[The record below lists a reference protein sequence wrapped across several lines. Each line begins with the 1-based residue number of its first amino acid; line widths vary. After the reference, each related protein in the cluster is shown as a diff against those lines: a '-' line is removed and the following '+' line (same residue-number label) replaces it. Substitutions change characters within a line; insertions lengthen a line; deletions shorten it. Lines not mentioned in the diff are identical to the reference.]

1 MQTQFASRAILFQE
15 ILKYQNTIAICYGW
29 QHALHL
35 SSKMLMGQ
43 TWAIAQV
50 IANTLYFK
58 PKPRVLAI
66 VIGFYFCFHFVHCYE
81 NMANIENLKNH

>member
-1 MQTQFASRAILFQE
+1 MLNFFMQTQFASRAILFQE

-50 IANTLYFK
+50 IANTLFLVVKHYI
-58 PKPRVLAI
+58 LNQNQ
-66 VIGFYFCFHFVHCYE
+66 GYW
-81 NMANIENLKNH
+81 LLS